1 MEIIE
6 EGKTVQE
13 AIEKALQKLNAS
25 RDDVKIEVLDKEN
38 KGLLKFMGMGKAAR
52 IKASLIKKP
61 NKSEEIKKFIED
73 ILRMMGLNSRVE
85 AQLDKNQINVNIKGD
100 EDVILQDRG
109 KILEAFQH
117 LSNRK
122 INMKNEEPKFKVGV
136 ECAGFRKKQEES
148 LRRLAYKLADKAK
161 KSGQSQKVNS
171 LSPQNRRIIHITLE
185 HDKDIKTYSKGDG
198 FLKTVIIEKT
208 NNRSS
213 RNNRNSRNNRSSRYK
228 GKKQY

>member
-13 AIEKALQKLNAS
+13 AITKALQKLNVS
-25 RDDVKIEVLDKEN
+25 RDDVKIEILEKEN

-61 NKSEEIKKFIED
+61 DKASEVKNFILEILKLMSI
-73 ILRMMGLNSRVE
+73 NSNVE
-85 AQLDKNQINVNIKGD
+85 AKLDKGQIFINIIGE

-117 LSNRK
+117 LCNRMMN
-122 INMKNEEPKFKVGV
+122 IKNEEPRIKVNV
-136 ECAGFRKKQEES
+136 ECAGYRKKQEES
-148 LRRLAYKLADKAK
+148 LRRLAYKLAEKAK
-161 KSGQSQKVNS
+161 KTGQNQRVNS

-185 HDKDIKTYSKGDG
+185 NDKEIKTYSKGEG
-198 FLKTVIIEKT
+198 FLKTIIIEKV
-208 NNRSS
+208 
-213 RNNRNSRNNRSSRYK
+213 NSRNNSYRS
-228 GKKQY
+228 KKPNN